1 MNPIQT
7 NDITAVILAGGQG
20 SRMGGIDKGLVM
32 YGDKPLVGHVIDA
45 IRLQLDKIIVNANRS
60 LDDYAT
66 FGFPVVADDLTGF
79 QGPLAGFVAAMQA
92 ADSDYILTLPC
103 DGPIVHEE
111 YVEEMRRAMQRSEA
125 DIVVA
130 SDGEWMQPVYALIP
144 CRLLDDLKQFLDSGE
159 RKIDRWYA
167 QHQTMQLVFPAES
180 GFFTNINTLQELD
193 ATS

>member
-32 YGDKPLVGHVIDA
+32 YRDKPLVGHVIDA

>member
-1 MNPIQT
+1 
-7 NDITAVILAGGQG
+7 VILAGGQG
-20 SRMGGIDKGLVM
+20 SRMGGKDKGLVM
-32 YGDKPLVGHVIDA
+32 YRDKPLVGHVIDA

-92 ADSDYILTLPC
+92 VESDYILTLPC

-167 QHQTMQLVFPAES
+167 RHQTMQLVFPAES

-193 ATS
+193 VTS